1 LKTAEGFLCEGDNM
15 VDFGSKVLKELIDA
29 FEKMTTKEY
38 LELYER
44 AKREELDTRIIIDH
58 AELFFDNE

>member
-1 LKTAEGFLCEGDNM
+1 M
-15 VDFGSKVLKELIDA
+15 DFGSKVLKELIDA